1 MLVTPVGFIM
11 KLANGERAGEEQMK
25 KSKWVLVLYVILGL
39 LAGSLVS
46 YWLDAVPGLSFL
58 TNAINLDWQPQFDL
72 HVISFSMSLGIK
84 ISLMSII
91 GACIALWLYKKY

>member
-1 MLVTPVGFIM
+1 
-11 KLANGERAGEEQMK
+11 MK
-25 KSKWVLVLYVILGL
+25 KSKWVLLLYVVLGL

-58 TNAINLDWQPQFDL
+58 TKAISLDWNPSFDL
-72 HVISFSMSLGIK
+72 HIISFSLNLGVS